1 MACGCGKKKCE
12 GDSCETTTSKL
23 KNNFTMNTNENSPLK
38 PYPVQKNPS
47 WVTSGIEQQE
57 FKNRAVIESPNSIV
71 KRLSM
76 AKSFISSIA
85 SKGINNEKVTVPLKQ
100 LRVLS
105 CFGNKGTG
113 GQLPPCEYLKKS
125 VTEEGRFFCGGCGC
139 GDKKLTW
146 LNSKDSEY
154 SKLDYPKLGCPL
166 QMPGFTNYKESS
178 PEESIS
184 PITRRAY
191 IEKLN
196 YDQIKSIDVSMP
208 EQKE

>member
-1 MACGCGKKKCE
+1 MGCGCGKKKCE
-12 GDSCETTTSKL
+12 GKSCGNIQPPATVSTPVKPPITRPIQR
-23 KNNFTMNTNENSPLK
+23 KNTFIM
-38 PYPVQKNPS
+38 KNDP
-47 WVTSGIEQQE
+47 EQPE
-57 FKNRAVIESPNSIV
+57 FKNRTVEPANSIV
-71 KRLSM
+71 KGVGM

-105 CFGNKGTG
+105 CFGNKDTG

-125 VTEEGRFFCGGCGC
+125 ETEGRFFCGGCGC

-146 LNSKDSEY
+146 LNSFDEEY

-166 QMPGFTNYKESS
+166 QMPGFSNYKESL

-184 PITRRAY
+184 PVTRRAY

-196 YDQIKSIDVSMP
+196 YDQIKDITVSMP
-208 EQKE
+208 EKIDQ

>member
-12 GDSCETTTSKL
+12 GASCPSVPKL
-23 KNNFTMNTNENSPLK
+23 VKGVSIMNNSDESP
-38 PYPVQKNPS
+38 QKNPS
-47 WVTSGIEQQE
+47 WVTPGDEFGEFTTRTIEPS
-57 FKNRAVIESPNSIV
+57 NSVI
-71 KRLSM
+71 RGLGM
-76 AKSFISSIA
+76 AKSFISAIA
-85 SKGINNEKVTVPLKQ
+85 SKGINNEKVTIPLKQ

-113 GQLPPCEYLKKS
+113 GQLPPCEYLRKS
-125 VTEEGRFFCGGCGC
+125 STEGRFFCGGCGC

-146 LNSKDSEY
+146 LNSTEQEY

-166 QMPGFTNYKESS
+166 QMPGFTNYKEGSS
-178 PEESIS
+178 DESIS

-196 YDQIKSIDVSMP
+196 YDQIKSINVSMP
-208 EQKE
+208 EKAE

>member
-1 MACGCGKKKCE
+1 MGCGCGKKKCE
-12 GDSCETTTSKL
+12 GSSCGNNQPPVIVSTPNESLITRPIQR
-23 KNNFTMNTNENSPLK
+23 KNTFIMKNDNEQP
-38 PYPVQKNPS
+38 
-47 WVTSGIEQQE
+47 E
-57 FKNRAVIESPNSIV
+57 FKNRTVEPANSIV
-71 KRLSM
+71 KGVGM

-105 CFGNKGTG
+105 CFGNKDTG

-125 VTEEGRFFCGGCGC
+125 ETEGRFFCGGCGC

-146 LNSKDSEY
+146 LNSFDEEY

-184 PITRRAY
+184 PVTRRAY

-196 YDQIKSIDVSMP
+196 YDQIKDINVSMP
-208 EQKE
+208 EKID

>member
-1 MACGCGKKKCE
+1 MGCGCGKKKCE
-12 GDSCETTTSKL
+12 GKSCENIQPPVTISTPVEPPITRPIQKKNTFIM
-23 KNNFTMNTNENSPLK
+23 KNND
-38 PYPVQKNPS
+38 
-47 WVTSGIEQQE
+47 EQPE
-57 FKNRAVIESPNSIV
+57 FKNRTVEPANSIV
-71 KRLSM
+71 KGVGM

-105 CFGNKGTG
+105 CFGNKDTG
-113 GQLPPCEYLKKS
+113 GQLPSCEYLKKS
-125 VTEEGRFFCGGCGC
+125 ETEGRFFCGGCGC

-146 LNSKDSEY
+146 LNSFDEEY

-166 QMPGFTNYKESS
+166 QMPGFSNYKESL

-184 PITRRAY
+184 PVTRRSY

-196 YDQIKSIDVSMP
+196 YDQIKDINVSMP
-208 EQKE
+208 EKIV